1 MAVPCPDTGSGGL
14 GQAGGLGSS
23 GSRSWQQQP
32 PPSHFLVPELL
43 PLHAC
48 DLSITAAVDQQ
59 ARGQSLPWAQP
70 PGLALKAA
78 WARSEPQLSSP
89 QLSPSSV
96 PHHQVLHQRR
106 SIGRL

>member
-1 MAVPCPDTGSGGL
+1 MGAFLLAATWPIGSGL
-14 GQAGGLGSS
+14 GIEDTSRQARFPGPPRVHSSAQSIAVMAGSS
-23 GSRSWQQQP
+23 
-32 PPSHFLVPELL
+32 
-43 PLHAC
+43 
-48 DLSITAAVDQQ
+48 
-59 ARGQSLPWAQP
+59 ARGRSLPWAQP

-78 WARSEPQLSSP
+78 WARSEPQVSSP

>member
-1 MAVPCPDTGSGGL
+1 MDQGP
-14 GQAGGLGSS
+14 GSS
-23 GSRSWQQQP
+23 SSP
-32 PPSHFLVPELL
+32 PLPSHFLVPELL

-96 PHHQVLHQRR
+96 PHHQVLHQSR